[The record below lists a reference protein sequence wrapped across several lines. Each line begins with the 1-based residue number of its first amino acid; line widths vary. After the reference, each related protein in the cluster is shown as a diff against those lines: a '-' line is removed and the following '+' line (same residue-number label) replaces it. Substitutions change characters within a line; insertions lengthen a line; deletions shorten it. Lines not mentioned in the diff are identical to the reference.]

1 MEGDDEVEV
10 VVVFFEILVILAE
23 VFYCFLA
30 FRGL

>member
-1 MEGDDEVEV
+1 V